1 MSNSAAAEKAASSFA
16 EKMKQATS
24 CVEAFAERLSSITSH
39 PPTPQPTTATTP
51 IAGLQRAEAV
61 EAAQMKS
68 QLSDLATQ
76 MQGMQNLLSSLVQP
90 SPTPLPYA
98 PPHAA
103 HLHSMQYQ
111 DPRIALQQQQ
121 QTPPPFSPS
130 TPTRAPITPLPH
142 LSAEQMEELKN
153 RFLHEALGRK

>member
-24 CVEAFAERLSSITSH
+24 CVEAFADRLSSFTSH
-39 PPTPQPTTATTP
+39 QPTPQPTTATTQ

-68 QLSDLATQ
+68 QLSDLASQ

-130 TPTRAPITPLPH
+130 TPTRAPLPH

-153 RFLHEALGRK
+153 RFLHEAWGGK

>member
-90 SPTPLPYA
+90 ATPLPYA

-103 HLHSMQYQ
+103 HLHSMQYK

-121 QTPPPFSPS
+121 QTPPPFTSL
-130 TPTRAPITPLPH
+130 TPTRAPITPLPP
-142 LSAEQMEELKN
+142 LTAEQIDELKK
-153 RFLHEALGRK
+153 RFLHEAWGGK